1 VEAERYLKGLTHTA
15 ALRRGVRFSRFLDPA
30 EAALATAAAREE
42 GVEVSLFGGYGEAER
57 VVAAFG
63 AREEPEYPLC
73 CMEVRWSS
81 RAGAPRH
88 RDLLGAQMAL
98 GLDRGCFGDILV
110 GEERAYLFVLKELC
124 AYIALNLDRAGNVPI
139 ALTPLDRLPDALP
152 RPVGRTVRGTVSS
165 LRLDAVVAQIWSLSR
180 SGAQEA
186 IAREKVKLAH
196 IPRNKCDV
204 QVETGEVI
212 SLKGRGRARIL
223 SHTPTKK
230 GRIALEIF
238 IYGNN

>member
-1 VEAERYLKGLTHTA
+1 MEAERYLKGLAHTA
-15 ALRRGVRFSRFLDPA
+15 SLRRGVRFSRFLDPA

-42 GVEVSLFGGYGEAER
+42 GVELSFFGGYGEAER
-57 VVAAFG
+57 VMAAFG
-63 AREEPEYPLC
+63 GREDTEYPLRC
-73 CMEVRWSS
+73 LEVCWSS

-110 GEERAYLFVLKELC
+110 GEKRAYLFVREELC
-124 AYIALNLDRAGNVPI
+124 AYIVLNLDRAGSVPV
-139 ALTPLDRLPDALP
+139 ALTPLERPPEVLPQ
-152 RPVGRTVRGTVSS
+152 PVGRTVRGTVSS

-196 IPRNKCDV
+196 IPRSKCDV
-204 QVETGEVI
+204 RVEAGDII
-212 SLKGRGRARIL
+212 SLKGCGRARIL
-223 SHTPTKK
+223 SHAPTKK